1 MELGWE
7 GWLTLV
13 TVLAMTVGL
22 AMNIAAADAL
32 LMLTAIFLTS
42 LRVFS
47 DRFVAPGVA
56 ASQFGNE
63 GLVTVG
69 VLFVLAGGLTYS
81 GGTSRI
87 GTPILGTPKTNEV
100 AQARLMLPVAG
111 ISAFLNNTT
120 VVAMFLP
127 VVKDWARINRL
138 DVSKLMMPLS
148 FASVLGGVC
157 TLIGTS
163 TNVVVGGLME
173 EANLPGL
180 GMFTITPIGVPI
192 MVVGIV
198 YVMIASRFLLPSRT
212 PASEKISNAREYTVE
227 LEVEVGSPLDGASI
241 AKAALRNLPGL
252 YLFEVRR
259 GEHVEAAVSPDYV
272 LRGGDR
278 LVFVGLVQSVADLH
292 NIRGLKSV
300 QHEERP
306 LDVPRHDRVFVE
318 VVVSPT
324 SPMVGS
330 SIRDG
335 RFRSRYD
342 AAVLAVHRNGELI
355 QSKIGDIV
363 LRAGDTLLVEAAPA
377 FIENHRDKS
386 DFFLVSRVKSVTP
399 VRHEKARI
407 ALLILA
413 GVVVGGALE
422 PWTHMGTLPFA
433 FAGAALVVL
442 TGCCSM
448 DQARKSIEWS
458 VLFAIGAAL
467 IIAKNLDSSGA
478 SSALASLLLST
489 MGGTGPVGALVAIYV
504 ATLLLTELLTN
515 NAAAA
520 LAFPIAHAT
529 AESLGVSMLPFAIA
543 VCVAASC
550 GFATPTGYQTHL
562 MVYGAGGYR
571 FSDFM
576 KMGLGLDIVCLVI
589 ACLLIPIVIGF

>member
-7 GWLTLV
+7 GWLTLA
-13 TVLAMTVGL
+13 TVFAMTVGL
-22 AMNIAAADAL
+22 AMNVAAADAL

-47 DRFVAPGVA
+47 ERFVDPGVA
-56 ASQFGNE
+56 AAQFGNE
-63 GLVTVG
+63 GLVTVA
-69 VLFVLAGGLTYS
+69 VLFVLAGGLTHS

-87 GTPILGTPKTNEV
+87 GTPILGAPKTNEI

-127 VVKDWARINRL
+127 VVKDWARMNRL
-138 DVSKLMMPLS
+138 DVSKLLMPLS
-148 FASVLGGVC
+148 FAAVLGGVC

-163 TNVVVGGLME
+163 TNIVVQGLME
-173 EANLPGL
+173 EANVPGL
-180 GMFTITPIGVPI
+180 GMFTITPVGVPI
-192 MVVGIV
+192 MIVGIV

-227 LEVEVGSPLDGASI
+227 LEVEAGSPLDGASI
-241 AKAALRNLPGL
+241 AKAALRSLPGL

-318 VVVSPT
+318 VVVSAT
-324 SPMVGS
+324 SPMIGS

-399 VRHEKARI
+399 VRHEKARV

-422 PWTHMGTLPFA
+422 PWTNVGTLPFA

-442 TGCCSM
+442 TGCCTM

-478 SSALASLLLST
+478 SEALASLLLS
-489 MGGTGPVGALVAIYV
+489 MVGSAGPTGALVAIYI

-529 AESLGVSMLPFAIA
+529 AESLGVSTLPFAIT

-589 ACLLIPIVIGF
+589 ACILIPIVIGF

>member
-7 GWLTLV
+7 GWLTLA

-42 LRVFS
+42 MRVFS
-47 DRFVAPGVA
+47 DHFVDPGVA
-56 ASQFGNE
+56 AAQFGNE
-63 GLVTVG
+63 GLVTVA
-69 VLFVLAGGLTYS
+69 VLFVLAGGLTHS

-100 AQARLMLPVAG
+100 AQARLMLPVVG

-127 VVKDWARINRL
+127 VVKDWARMNRL
-138 DVSKLMMPLS
+138 DPSKLLMPLS
-148 FASVLGGVC
+148 FAAVLGGVC

-163 TNVVVGGLME
+163 TNIVVQGLME
-173 EANLPGL
+173 EAHVPGL

-192 MVVGIV
+192 AIVGV
-198 YVMIASRFLLPSRT
+198 LYVMVASRFLLPSRT

-227 LEVEVGSPLDGASI
+227 LEVEAGSPLDGASI
-241 AKAALRNLPGL
+241 AKAALRSLPGL

-259 GEHVEAAVSPDYV
+259 GEHVEAAVAPDYV

-300 QHEERP
+300 QHEEQD
-306 LDVPRHDRVFVE
+306 LAVPRHDRVFVE
-318 VVVSPT
+318 VVVSAT
-324 SPMVGS
+324 SPMIGT
-330 SIRDG
+330 SIREG
-335 RFRSRYD
+335 RFRSRYE

-363 LRAGDTLLVEAAPA
+363 LRAGDTLLVEAAPS
-377 FIENHRDKS
+377 FIEHHRDKT

-399 VRHEKARI
+399 VRHEKARV
-407 ALLILA
+407 ALAILA
-413 GVVVGGALE
+413 GVVIGGALE
-422 PWTHMGTLPFA
+422 PWTHVGTLPFA

-478 SSALASLLLST
+478 SAALAQLLLSAVGS
-489 MGGTGPVGALVAIYV
+489 GGAIGALVAIYV
-504 ATLLLTELLTN
+504 ATLILTELLTN

-529 AESLGVSMLPFAIA
+529 AQSLGVSTLPFAIC
-543 VCVAASC
+543 VCIAASC

-576 KMGLGLDIVCLVI
+576 KMGIGLDLACLVI
-589 ACLLIPIVIGF
+589 ACVLIPIVIGF